1 MSSEPTTVESVGPD
15 TLPRGS
21 WRALTVLLIA
31 QAMGNMDS
39 SIVNVATRT
48 IRDGLSASAG
58 ELQAIL
64 VGYTLAFGT
73 LVVTGAR
80 LGDDRGHR
88 TVFLTGLSGFMVAS
102 LLCGLAPD
110 AASLALARAVQGG
123 MGALMIPQVLSTIQL
138 TFSGP
143 RLTRALSYYSMILAL
158 GVAAGQI
165 VGGLI
170 VGANLFGQSWRIA
183 FLINVPIGI
192 VVLLL
197 GHAHLP
203 ASTRRQAVRLD
214 LIGVGLLGLS
224 LALLLLPLMFGRDQ
238 GWPLWTWLS
247 LAAGAIGLVGFVGHE
262 RALVARDARPLLD
275 LRALR
280 PRGTKPGLLA
290 LCLLNYSFAGL
301 LFPLTLHLQT
311 ALGYT
316 PLQAGLMLVPYPIGF
331 ATISLT
337 WTRSPVRWHARL
349 PVVGLVVFSVAAALL
364 AFTVH
369 TGWPVP
375 RAAAILCVAGAGM
388 ATAMSP
394 LINQVA
400 ATVGPAYAS
409 AVSALISTG
418 TLLSSVLAITTAGG
432 LYLTFAEH
440 DTARSATGITWS
452 STLVSALLLLAT
464 ACAVR
469 IWYVSARMPGRTGN

>member
-1 MSSEPTTVESVGPD
+1 
-15 TLPRGS
+15 
-21 WRALTVLLIA
+21 
-31 QAMGNMDS
+31 
-39 SIVNVATRT
+39 
-48 IRDGLSASAG
+48 
-58 ELQAIL
+58 
-64 VGYTLAFGT
+64 
-73 LVVTGAR
+73 
-80 LGDDRGHR
+80 
-88 TVFLTGLSGFMVAS
+88 
-102 LLCGLAPD
+102 
-110 AASLALARAVQGG
+110 

-138 TFSGP
+138 AFSGP
-143 RLTRALSYYSMILAL
+143 RLARALSYYSMVLAL

-165 VGGLI
+165 FGGLI

-197 GHAHLP
+197 GRAHLP
-203 ASTRRQAVRLD
+203 AGTRRQAVRLD

-224 LALLLLPLMFGRDQ
+224 MALLLLPMMFGRDQ

-262 RALVARDARPLLD
+262 RGLVARDARPLLD

-331 ATISLT
+331 ATVGLT

-349 PVVGLVVFSVAAALL
+349 PVVGLVVFSAAAALL

-369 TGWPVP
+369 IGWPVP
-375 RAAAILCVAGAGM
+375 LAAAILSVAGAGM

-440 DTARSATGITWS
+440 DAARSATGITWS
-452 STLVSALLLLAT
+452 FTLVSALLLLAT

-469 IWYVSARMPGRTGN
+469 IWYVSTRMPGRTGN